1 MRGSEAVR
9 DDVCQVV
16 SLFLFLCGLSDII
29 YIAGPCK
36 RKKNVYCKEKQ
47 GFCCRDKLCVTKR
60 ESLCRVMP
68 DYDIKGHKIT
78 RTKLE

>member
-1 MRGSEAVR
+1 MYAR
-9 DDVCQVV
+9 
-16 SLFLFLCGLSDII
+16 LSACSSFCVGYQISFI
-29 YIAGPCK
+29 LLHGPCK

-68 DYDIKGHKIT
+68 DYDIKA
-78 RTKLE
+78 TK